1 MVRGYIIEKSTSII
15 SQYYLKAVKRV
26 KSVPKKMMADDGNKH
41 SFIEPIHIYL
51 SRLNDNTGDG
61 LHSFSIMPSPVN
73 QRIES
78 YWSKFV
84 VDRPGWWKSFFQYMV
99 DLEIFDSKW
108 TRFIGLYQVWLYEY
122 STKRTYRHCKWME
135 SPSTFDKQK
144 QHTIR

>member
-99 DLEIFDSKW
+99 DLEIFDSK
-108 TRFIGLYQVWLYEY
+108 
-122 STKRTYRHCKWME
+122 
-135 SPSTFDKQK
+135 
-144 QHTIR
+144 